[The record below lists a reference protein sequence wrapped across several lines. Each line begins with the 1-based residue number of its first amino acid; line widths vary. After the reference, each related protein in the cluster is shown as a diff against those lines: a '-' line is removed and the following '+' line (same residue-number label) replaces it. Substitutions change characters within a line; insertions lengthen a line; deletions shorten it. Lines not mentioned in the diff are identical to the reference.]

1 MFRINLPETVSALIA
16 RLNEAGYSAYAVG
29 GCVRDSLLG
38 LAPHDWDLCTSAL
51 PEDMLRVFKDERV
64 AETGLKHGTLTVIR
78 DHVPYEITT
87 FRIDGEYTDHR
98 HPDSVAFVSDIAEDL
113 ARRDFTVNAM
123 AYAPASGLIDLFGGR
138 EDLSA
143 GVVRCVGKP
152 VLRFEEDALR
162 ILRALRFA
170 STYDFAIDPATD
182 TAARELAPTLR
193 NVAGERVREEL
204 LKLLC
209 GRGAGRIL
217 RAYPDILGVVIPEI
231 LPMVNYDQQN
241 HHHSWDLW
249 EHTVRALE
257 GVPPEADLRLTM
269 LLHDTGK
276 PEVRTTDEKGEGHY
290 RGHQAASAKIAERV
304 AADLRLDNAA
314 RDRLVLLVRN
324 HDIPLRTDSG
334 ETNLDRSFLL
344 RRLNR
349 FGEKDLR
356 ALFLIHRADRIA
368 TGYSTPERE
377 DARLKERMDALDAL
391 LAEKPCF
398 TLKDLAVNGNDLA
411 AAGLRGKEIGETLQ
425 RLLEEVMDGKTE
437 NTREALLASGT
448 SDPARH

>member
-1 MFRINLPETVSALIA
+1 MTPPVCLPPAVSDLIA
-16 RLNEAGYSAYAVG
+16 RLNEAGFSAYAVG

-38 LAPHDWDLCTSAL
+38 LTPHDWDLCTSAL
-51 PEDMLRVFKDERV
+51 PEDMLRVFRNERV

-78 DHVPYEITT
+78 NHVPYEITT
-87 FRIDGEYTDHR
+87 FRVDGTYTDHR
-98 HPDSVAFVSDIAEDL
+98 HPDSVAFVADVAEDL

-123 AYAPASGLIDLFGGR
+123 AWSPADGLTDLFGGR
-138 EDLSA
+138 NDLEA
-143 GVVRCVGKP
+143 GIIRCVGEP
-152 VLRFEEDALR
+152 CRRFEEDALR

-170 STYDFAIDPATD
+170 SVFDFAIDPATD
-182 TAARELAPTLR
+182 EAARKQASSLR
-193 NVAGERVREEL
+193 NVAGERIREEL

-231 LPMVNYDQQN
+231 LPMVGYDQQN

-257 GVPPEADLRLTM
+257 GVPPEPDLRLTM

-276 PEVRTTDEKGEGHY
+276 PSVRTTDERGEGHY
-290 RGHQAASAKIAERV
+290 KGHQAASGKIAERV
-304 AADLRLDNAA
+304 ASDLRLDTASRN
-314 RDRLVLLVRN
+314 RIVRLVEY
-324 HDIPLRTDSG
+324 HDIPLRTESG
-334 ETNLDRSFLL
+334 ETNLDRAFLL

-368 TGYSTPERE
+368 TGYSSPERE

-391 LAEKPCF
+391 LAEQPCF
-398 TLKDLAVNGNDLA
+398 TVKDLAINGHDLM
-411 AAGLRGKEIGETLQ
+411 AAGFRGKAVGDTLQ
-425 RLLEEVMDGKTE
+425 RLLEDVMDGKTE
-437 NTREALLASGT
+437 NTREALLGSLN
-448 SDPARH
+448 